1 MSPES
6 AGYRD
11 AGSAGYRGAGR
22 TVVLDYGAGNLT
34 SVENALRHL
43 GAPFR
48 TTSNPA
54 ELADAEGVIFPG
66 VGEAAASMAV
76 LEKTGLGEGL
86 RSFLASG
93 RKVLGICIGCQVI
106 FDRSEERDTTCL
118 GLVPG
123 VVRRFPP
130 GTGLKVPHMG
140 WNAMHFTRQHPVF
153 AGIPQETRFYFVHSY
168 YPDPVDRKLIAA
180 ETDYGLV
187 FPACIARGNLVAF
200 QCHVEKSG
208 SFGLKLLS
216 NFLSWDGKWVEAPA
230 RAAAHA

>member
-1 MSPES
+1 MS
-6 AGYRD
+6 AGP
-11 AGSAGYRGAGR
+11 
-22 TVVLDYGAGNLT
+22 TIVIDYGAGNLA

-43 GAPFR
+43 GARFV
-48 TTSNPA
+48 TTSDPA
-54 ELADAEGVIFPG
+54 RLADAEGVIFPG

-76 LEKTGLGEGL
+76 LERTGLGEGL

-106 FDRSEERDTTCL
+106 FDRSEERGTTCL

-140 WNAMHFTRQHPVF
+140 WNAVHFTRPHPVY
-153 AGIPQETRFYFVHSY
+153 AGIPQDTSFYFVHSY
-168 YPDPVDRKLIAA
+168 YPDPEDREMIAA
-180 ETDYGLV
+180 VTEYGIS
-187 FPACIARGNLVAF
+187 FASCIARDNLVAL

-208 SFGLKLLS
+208 PFGLELLR
-216 NFLSWDGKWVEAPA
+216 NFLSWDGTWAGA
-230 RAAAHA
+230 TSRASVHA